1 MIVAITGG
9 TGFIGAALVERLKS
23 RGDEVRLLSR
33 SRGPY
38 LWDPLAGPPPPEAL
52 DGAEAVV
59 HLAGESVSQY
69 WTAAAKS
76 RIRESRVTGTRNL
89 VEGLRRMHTPPNVLI
104 SASAVGFYGDRGDEI
119 LDESSAPGTG
129 FLPEVSQAWEAEANA
144 ASGLGIRVV
153 TKRTGVVLH
162 PGGGALAKML
172 LPFKLGLGGRLG
184 SGRQWMPWVHLDDQI
199 GLTLFALDS
208 PSLSGPVNAVAPEPV
223 TNATFVRALGRAL
236 RRPAVIPAPAF
247 ALKVALG
254 EMSQIVLSSQRV
266 APRALERAGY
276 EFRYLRL
283 ADALAAL
290 YL

>member
-23 RGDEVRLLSR
+23 RGDQVRLLSR
-33 SRGPY
+33 SRGPF
-38 LWDPLAGPPPPEAL
+38 LWDPLSGPPPPEAL
-52 DGAEAVV
+52 DGADALI

-69 WTAAAKS
+69 WTEAAKR

-89 VEGLRRMHTPPNVLI
+89 VEGLRRMKTPPAVLI
-104 SASAVGFYGDRGDEI
+104 SASAVGFYGDRGDEV
-119 LDESSAPGTG
+119 LDESSVAGTG
-129 FLPEVSQAWEAEANA
+129 FLPEVSQTWEAEANA

-184 SGRQWMPWVHLDDQI
+184 SGRQWMPWIHLDDQI
-199 GLTLFALDS
+199 GLTLFALDT
-208 PSLSGPVNAVAPEPV
+208 PTLSGPVNAVAPEPV
-223 TNATFVRALGRAL
+223 TNAEFVRALGRAL
-236 RRPAVIPAPAF
+236 SRPAIIPAPAF
-247 ALKVALG
+247 ALKMALG

-266 APRALERAGY
+266 VPRALEHAGY
-276 EFRYLRL
+276 DFRYLRL

>member
-9 TGFIGAALVERLKS
+9 TGFIGNALVEALKA
-23 RGDEVRLLSR
+23 RGDQVRLLSR
-33 SRGPY
+33 TRGPY
-38 LWDPLAGPPPPEAL
+38 LWDPLAGPPPPEVL
-52 DGAEAVV
+52 DGADAVV
-59 HLAGESVSQY
+59 HLAGETVSQY
-69 WTAAAKS
+69 WTAAAKR
-76 RIRESRVTGTRNL
+76 RIRESRVVGTRNL
-89 VEGLRRMHTPPNVLI
+89 VEGLRRMSAPPRVLV

-129 FLPEVSQAWEAEANA
+129 FLPEVSQVWEAEANA

-184 SGRQWMPWVHLDDQI
+184 SGRQWMPWVHLDDQV
-199 GLTLFALDS
+199 GLTLFALDT
-208 PSLSGPVNAVAPEPV
+208 PSLSGPVNAVAPDPV
-223 TNATFVRALGRAL
+223 TNAEFVRALGRAL

-247 ALKVALG
+247 ALKMALG
-254 EMSQIVLSSQRV
+254 EMAQIVLSSQRV
-266 APRALERAGY
+266 VPRALEQAGY
-276 EFRYLRL
+276 VFRYPRL
-283 ADALAAL
+283 PDALAAL

>member
-9 TGFIGAALVERLKS
+9 TGFIGNALVEALKA
-23 RGDEVRLLSR
+23 RGDQVRLISR

-38 LWDPLAGPPPPEAL
+38 LWDPLAGPPPAETL
-52 DGAEAVV
+52 HGADAVV

-69 WTAAAKS
+69 WTAAAKQ
-76 RIRESRVTGTRNL
+76 RIKQSRVVGTRNL
-89 VEGLRRMHTPPNVLI
+89 VAGLRGMSAPPRVLI
-104 SASAVGFYGDRGDEI
+104 SASAVGFYGDRGDEV

-129 FLPEVSQAWEAEANA
+129 FLPEVSEAWEHEANA
-144 ASGLGIRVV
+144 AAGLGVRVV

-184 SGRQWMPWVHLDDQI
+184 SGRQWMPWIHLNDQI

-208 PSLSGPVNAVAPEPV
+208 ADLAGPVNAVAPGQV
-223 TNATFVRALGRAL
+223 TNAEFVRSLGRALGR
-236 RRPAVIPAPAF
+236 PAAIPAPEF
-247 ALKVALG
+247 ALKLALG
-254 EMSQIVLSSQRV
+254 EMSQILLSSQRV
-266 APRALERAGY
+266 VPRALERAGY
-276 EFRYLRL
+276 KFRYPGL
-283 ADALAAL
+283 ADALTAL

>member
-1 MIVAITGG
+1 MIIAITGG
-9 TGFIGAALVERLKS
+9 TGFIGGALVERLKS
-23 RGDEVRLLSR
+23 RGDQVRVMSR

-52 DGAEAVV
+52 EGADAVV

-69 WTAAAKS
+69 WTAAAKR
-76 RIRESRVTGTRNL
+76 RIRESRVAGTRNL
-89 VEGLRRMHTPPNVLI
+89 VEGLRRISAPPRVLV
-104 SASAVGFYGDRGDEI
+104 SASAVGFYGDRGEEI

-144 ASGLGIRVV
+144 ASALGIRVV

-162 PGGGALAKML
+162 PGGGALARML

-184 SGRQWMPWVHLDDQI
+184 SGRQWMPWIHLDDQI
-199 GLTLFALDS
+199 GLTLFALDT
-208 PSLSGPVNAVAPEPV
+208 PGLAGPVNAVAPDPV
-223 TNATFVRALGRAL
+223 TNAMFVRALGGAL
-236 RRPAVIPAPAF
+236 NRPAVIPAPAF
-247 ALKVALG
+247 ALSMALG
-254 EMSQIVLSSQRV
+254 EMARIVLSSQRV
-266 APRALERAGY
+266 VPRALEQAGY
-276 EFRYLRL
+276 VFRYPGL

>member
-9 TGFIGAALVERLKS
+9 TGFIGGALVERLKS
-23 RGDEVRLLSR
+23 RGDQVRLLSR

-52 DGAEAVV
+52 DGADAVI

-69 WTAAAKS
+69 WTAAAKR
-76 RIRESRVTGTRNL
+76 RILESRVAGTRNL
-89 VEGLRRMHTPPNVLI
+89 VEGLRRMSAPPRVLV
-104 SASAVGFYGDRGDEI
+104 SASAVGFYGDRGDEV
-119 LDESSAPGTG
+119 LDESSVAGTG

-184 SGRQWMPWVHLDDQI
+184 SGRQWMPWIHLDDQI
-199 GLTLFALDS
+199 GLTLFALDT
-208 PSLSGPVNAVAPEPV
+208 PGLAGPVNAAAPGAA
-223 TNATFVRALGRAL
+223 TNAEFVRSLGRAL
-236 RRPAVIPAPAF
+236 GRPAVIPAPAF
-247 ALKVALG
+247 VLRMALG
-254 EMSQIVLSSQRV
+254 EMAQIVLSSQRV
-266 APRALERAGY
+266 VPRALEQAGY
-276 EFRYLRL
+276 LFRYLTL